1 MIAMVWQPQEVGL
14 VMSAISHG
22 HDGSMLVR
30 SGSLL
35 DTERAQQ
42 EVEAIGI
49 TSPMTSC
56 EQTEEVNGR

>member
-1 MIAMVWQPQEVGL
+1 
-14 VMSAISHG
+14 MSAISPG

-49 TSPMTSC
+49 TSPMTSR